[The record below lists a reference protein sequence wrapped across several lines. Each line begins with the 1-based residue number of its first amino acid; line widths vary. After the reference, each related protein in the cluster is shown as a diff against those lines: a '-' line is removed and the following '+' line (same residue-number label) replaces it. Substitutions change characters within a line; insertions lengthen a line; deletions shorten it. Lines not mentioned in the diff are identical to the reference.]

1 MSLHKRVDVQVS
13 KGEAKNYNL
22 GDTLIITFRGEV
34 KSLEDYFFDDSED
47 ITISLDVKSQR
58 IEANPEHSMVEQ
70 IKELKS

>member
-1 MSLHKRVDVQVS
+1 MTEHKRVSVQVS

-34 KSLEDYFFDDSED
+34 RSLEDYFFDDSNEITLSLD
-47 ITISLDVKSQR
+47 ITSQR
-58 IEANPEHSMVEQ
+58 IETNPEHSMVEQ